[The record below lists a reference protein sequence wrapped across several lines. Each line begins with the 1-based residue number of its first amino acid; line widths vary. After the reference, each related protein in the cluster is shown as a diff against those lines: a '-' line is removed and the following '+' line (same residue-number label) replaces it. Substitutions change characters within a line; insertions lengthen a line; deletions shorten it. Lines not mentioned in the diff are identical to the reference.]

1 MGKQSRSNLLCVKVR
16 QHESACVGDGDS
28 RQNII
33 GKHCKIPAYH
43 ILSQAGIS
51 YWFIYLNNTV
61 KTKGKYM
68 AELAVCKNKFD
79 SRILWFL
86 EAAIIYQ
93 L

>member
-33 GKHCKIPAYH
+33 GKH